1 VGADCA
7 LTNLLQ
13 GQEGSTVAMAMQ
25 TATTRAQMRL
35 APAGVPAQRGTTPQG
50 TTPLLKPLGASAR
63 AIANLKQSAPK
74 LQAQLFSAA
83 SNQLNAAAPGFVRP
97 DCPPDSADELA
108 RRMPAVRPDASDKI
122 EYSRDGGSV
131 GDIKPSFRSA
141 LEQASWMTATEQAG
155 RADSRRSGKF
165 GLGFLGL

>member
-1 VGADCA
+1 
-7 LTNLLQ
+7 
-13 GQEGSTVAMAMQ
+13 MQ

-35 APAGVPAQRGTTPQG
+35 APAGVLAQRGTTPQG

-108 RRMPAVRPDASDKI
+108 RRMPAMPAVRPDASDKI

-131 GDIKPSFRSA
+131 GDNKPSFRSA